1 MGLAESGQARGG
13 GTSGAALRA
22 PVART
27 ATAATRC
34 VDCGA
39 ENAARTSPTAGSS
52 LGGSVECA
60 ALIEQVEAQR
70 FISRQAPFI
79 EQQHELPDCA
89 TLTPAVMKTTFSR
102 SARAMAGRT
111 HRF

>member
-1 MGLAESGQARGG
+1 MRGG
-13 GTSGAALRA
+13 GSSGAALRA
-22 PVART
+22 SFAGT
-27 ATAATRC
+27 ATVMARC

-70 FISRQAPFI
+70 FISGHDPFI
-79 EQQHELPDCA
+79 AQQHDLPD
-89 TLTPAVMKTTFSR
+89 
-102 SARAMAGRT
+102 
-111 HRF
+111 